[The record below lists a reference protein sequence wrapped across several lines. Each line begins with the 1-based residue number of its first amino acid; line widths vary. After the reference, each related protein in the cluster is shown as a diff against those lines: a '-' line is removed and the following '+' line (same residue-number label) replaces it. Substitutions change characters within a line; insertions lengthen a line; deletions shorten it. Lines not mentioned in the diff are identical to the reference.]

1 MKVREIMVQS
11 VKTVR
16 RDTSLAE
23 AARLLLD
30 HRYGCLPV
38 VDDAGR
44 LCGIVTESN
53 FAARE
58 RGVPFSTLFLPQ
70 VFNEWMPP
78 EGIERLYQAARTTR
92 ADDIMSTDPATVSEE
107 TSVEEVIEQ
116 MRYRD
121 INHVPVI
128 RDGIP
133 VGIISRHDLLQM
145 MVVEAERG
153 QRTIPRVEGR

>member
-1 MKVREIMVQS
+1 
-11 VKTVR
+11 
-16 RDTSLAE
+16 
-23 AARLLLD
+23 
-30 HRYGCLPV
+30 
-38 VDDAGR
+38 
-44 LCGIVTESN
+44 
-53 FAARE
+53 
-58 RGVPFSTLFLPQ
+58 
-70 VFNEWMPP
+70 
-78 EGIERLYQAARTTR
+78 
-92 ADDIMSTDPATVSEE
+92 
-107 TSVEEVIEQ
+107 

>member
-1 MKVREIMVQS
+1 MIKLGPL
-11 VKTVR
+11 KTVR

-23 AARLLLD
+23 AAHLLLD

-38 VDDAGR
+38 VGDAGR

-133 VGIISRHDLLQM
+133 VGIISRHELLQM

>member
-1 MKVREIMVQS
+1 MIKLGPL
-11 VKTVR
+11 KTVR

-38 VDDAGR
+38 VGDAGR

-133 VGIISRHDLLQM
+133 VGIISRHELLQM